1 MYLFI
6 HHCDLRI
13 VDNTALNHLW
23 SENKQVQ
30 PIFIF
35 TPEQIIDNP
44 YKSSN
49 AIQFMIHSLVDLE
62 EAYLKNGIQL
72 LYFLGKTE
80 DVLEEL
86 VSTHKNKIQGIA
98 FNRDYSPFAIERD
111 QLVQD
116 LCDRYGI
123 DCISTEDKLLNP
135 VETVVTNKG
144 DPYRKFTPYY
154 KKAITLPINKP
165 QTVKPIKTVSS
176 MDSNITLEA
185 IDKYYKK
192 NANILKGGRVE
203 GLTVLGNIRKQKK
216 YNNTRNIPSI
226 ATSRMSAYLKFGCI
240 SIREAYYKTLD
251 ELGEEESDNLS
262 DSASLPRKDETELI
276 KQYYW
281 RDFYSMLLYY
291 NQSVSDTVS
300 ITKDDF
306 NDIEWDNNLENYEKW
321 CNGETG
327 CPIVDAGMR
336 EMNMTGYMH
345 NRVRMIVAT
354 FLIFYLKI
362 DWRWGMKYFSKKLTD
377 IDWASNVGNWQWTA
391 GTELWSNDYYK
402 VFSMDS
408 QIKRFDPECSYIKK
422 WIPELKDVPANDLIH
437 WDREH
442 YVVKGYVEPIIIDN
456 KEARKEGIE
465 MYKETR
471 D

>member
-13 VDNTALNHLW
+13 VDNTTLNRLW
-23 SENKQVQ
+23 AENKQVQ

-35 TPEQIIDNP
+35 TPEQIVDNS

-49 AIQFMIHSLVDLE
+49 AIQFMINSLVDLE
-62 EAYLKNGIQL
+62 EAYLKNSIKL

-86 VSTHKNKIQGIA
+86 VSTHKDQIQGIS

-123 DCISTEDKLLNP
+123 DCICMEDKLLNP
-135 VETVVTNKG
+135 VETLVTNKG

-154 KKAITLPINKP
+154 KKAITYPVHQP
-165 QTVKPIKTVSS
+165 QTVKPVKTISS
-176 MDSNITLEA
+176 LESNTTLDS
-185 IDKYYKK
+185 IDNYYKK
-192 NANILKGGRVE
+192 NPNILKGGRVE
-203 GLTVLGNIRKQKK
+203 GLTVLDNIRKQKK
-216 YNNTRNIPSI
+216 YNDTRNIPSI
-226 ATSRMSAYLKFGCI
+226 ATSRLSAYLKFGCI

-251 ELGEEESDNLS
+251 ELGEEC
-262 DSASLPRKDETELI
+262 ELI

-291 NQSVSDTVS
+291 NQSVSDNVS
-300 ITKDDF
+300 ITKD
-306 NDIEWDNNLENYEKW
+306 NLNNIEWDNNEENYERW

-336 EMNMTGYMH
+336 EMNVTGYMH

-408 QIKRFDPECSYIKK
+408 QVKRFDPECSYIKK

-442 YVVKGYVEPIIIDN
+442 YMVKGYVEPIIIDN

-471 D
+471 E

>member
-13 VDNTALNHLW
+13 VDNTTLNRLW
-23 SENKQVQ
+23 NENKQVQ

-35 TPEQIIDNP
+35 TPEQIVDNS

-49 AIQFMIHSLVDLE
+49 AIQFMIDSLIDLE
-62 EAYLKNGIQL
+62 QAYLKNSIKL

-86 VSTHKNKIQGIA
+86 VSNHKNKIQGIS
-98 FNRDYSPFAIERD
+98 FNRDYSPFATERE

-123 DCISTEDKLLNP
+123 ECISTEDKLLNP
-135 VETVVTNKG
+135 VELVVTNKG
-144 DPYRKFTPYY
+144 EPYRKFTPYY
-154 KKAITLPINKP
+154 NKALTFPVNHP
-165 QTVKPIKTVSS
+165 QTIKPVKTISS
-176 MDSNITLEA
+176 IESNTTLES
-185 IDKYYKK
+185 IDNYYSK
-192 NANILKGGRVE
+192 NPNILKGGRAE
-203 GLTVLGNIRKQKK
+203 ALSVLGNIRKQKD
-216 YNNTRNIPSI
+216 YNNSRNIPSKS
-226 ATSRMSAYLKFGCI
+226 TSRLSAYLKFGCI
-240 SIREAYYKTLD
+240 SIREVYYKTLE
-251 ELGEEESDNLS
+251 ELG
-262 DSASLPRKDETELI
+262 DECELI

-291 NQSVSDTVS
+291 NKSVSDTVS
-300 ITKDDF
+300 ITKESF
-306 NDIEWDNNLENYEKW
+306 NNIEWDNNEENYERW

-336 EMNMTGYMH
+336 EMNVTGYMH

-408 QIKRFDPECSYIKK
+408 QVKRFDPECTYIKK
-422 WIPELKDVPANDLIH
+422 WIPELKDVDPNDLIH

-442 YVVKGYVEPIIIDN
+442 YQVKGYVEPIITDN
-456 KEARKEGIE
+456 KMARKEGIE
-465 MYKETR
+465 MYRETKE
-471 D
+471 